1 MQEKSQFVGID
12 RTLEQL
18 ARKTCPGENK
28 NMTNDGNQKAEP
40 PESED
45 SKDLSGMAKAFL
57 VSVAWSYAEALE
69 RTKRSSRNPQVPAPE
84 SPTESPREQVDRNP
98 ESN

>member
-1 MQEKSQFVGID
+1 MGID
-12 RTLEQL
+12 RTLQQVV
-18 ARKTCPGENK
+18 RKTCPGENK

-45 SKDLSGMAKAFL
+45 SKELDGMAKAFL

-69 RTKRSSRNPQVPAPE
+69 RTKRSQNPQEPAPE
-84 SPTESPREQVDRNP
+84 SSTEQVERDP
-98 ESN
+98 EKN

>member
-1 MQEKSQFVGID
+1 VQEKSQFVGID
-12 RTLEQL
+12 RTLEQV

-28 NMTNDGNQKAEP
+28 NMTNDGNPKAEP

-69 RTKRSSRNPQVPAPE
+69 RTKRSRNPQVPAPE
-84 SPTESPREQVDRNP
+84 SPTESPTAQVHRNP

>member
-1 MQEKSQFVGID
+1 VGID
-12 RTLEQL
+12 RTLKQV

-40 PESED
+40 LESED
-45 SKDLSGMAKAFL
+45 SKNLSGMAKAFL

-69 RTKRSSRNPQVPAPE
+69 RMKRSRNPQEPAPE
-84 SPTESPREQVDRNP
+84 SPTEEVEPDP
-98 ESN
+98 EKN

>member
-1 MQEKSQFVGID
+1 VGID
-12 RTLEQL
+12 RTRQKVTK
-18 ARKTCPGENK
+18 KTWPGENK

-45 SKDLSGMAKAFL
+45 SQNLSDMAKAFL

-69 RTKRSSRNPQVPAPE
+69 VTKRSRNPQEPAPE
-84 SPTESPREQVDRNP
+84 SPTESQTEQVERDP

>member
-1 MQEKSQFVGID
+1 LGID
-12 RTLEQL
+12 RTLEQV
-18 ARKTCPGENK
+18 AIKTCPGENK

-40 PESED
+40 PESEHL
-45 SKDLSGMAKAFL
+45 KDLSGMGKAFL

-69 RTKRSSRNPQVPAPE
+69 RTKRSRNPQVPAPE

>member
-1 MQEKSQFVGID
+1 MGID
-12 RTLEQL
+12 RTLQKL

-40 PESED
+40 PESEHSQNVSD
-45 SKDLSGMAKAFL
+45 MAKAFL

-69 RTKRSSRNPQVPAPE
+69 ATKRSRNPQEPAPE
-84 SPTESPREQVDRNP
+84 SPTQSQTEQVDHNP

>member
-1 MQEKSQFVGID
+1 MGID
-12 RTLEQL
+12 RTLQQL
-18 ARKTCPGENK
+18 AARKTCPGEKK
-28 NMTNDGNQKAEP
+28 NMMNDGNPKAEQ

-45 SKDLSGMAKAFL
+45 SENLDGMAKAFI

-69 RTKRSSRNPQVPAPE
+69 RTKRSRNPQEPAPE
-84 SPTESPREQVDRNP
+84 SQTEQVDRNP

>member
-1 MQEKSQFVGID
+1 D
-12 RTLEQL
+12 RTLQKL

-28 NMTNDGNQKAEP
+28 NMTNDGNQKAEA

-45 SKDLSGMAKAFL
+45 SQNLSGMAKAFL

-69 RTKRSSRNPQVPAPE
+69 VTKRSRNPQEAAPE
-84 SPTESPREQVDRNP
+84 SPTESHTEQVDRNP